1 MGWLFIVFVGACSY
15 GVLSTIVKFAYRAGF
30 TVDEVTGFQL
40 LLATILS
47 WILVLIFGGKQAGKK
62 DWLPLLATGL
72 CTGLTGI
79 FYYASLQYMAASL
92 AIIMLFQFTWIGMLL
107 ESLRSKRLPE
117 RSKLV
122 SLVLLLTGTALASGV
137 METEQQFTLM
147 GVALGLMA
155 AISYSLFIL
164 LSGRAALHVSS
175 WSRNAVTMTGGLIMT
190 FIVYPPR
197 FLVNGAIGEGLWMYG
212 AGLAFFVL
220 VSILFF
226 TFGVPRIGATMA
238 IILGSA
244 ELPTAV
250 ISSRFLLQEQVSLV
264 QWIGVA
270 VILLGIALPE
280 LVRKRVKA
288 PV

>member
-1 MGWLFIVFVGACSY
+1 MGWIILVFVGACSY
-15 GVLSTIVKFAYRAGF
+15 GVLSTIVKFAYDAGF

-40 LLATILS
+40 LTATILS
-47 WILVLIFGGKQAGKK
+47 WLLVLIFGGKQAGKK
-62 DWLPLLATGL
+62 DWLALLGTGL

-107 ESLRSKRLPE
+107 ESVLSRKLPE

-122 SLVLLLTGTALASGV
+122 ALVLLLAGTVLASGV
-137 METEQQFTLM
+137 METEQQFTLA
-147 GVALGLMA
+147 GVVLGLLA
-155 AISYSLFIL
+155 AVSYSLFIM
-164 LSGRAALHVSS
+164 LSGRVALHVSS
-175 WSRNAVTMTGGLIMT
+175 WSRNAVLMTGAMIMT

-197 FLVNGAIGEGLWMYG
+197 FLVNGAIGEGLWLYG
-212 AGLAFFVL
+212 TGLALFVL
-220 VSILFF
+220 ISILCF

-250 ISSRFLLQEQVSLV
+250 ISSRFVLQEQVTLV
-264 QWIGVA
+264 QWIGVV
-270 VILLGIALPE
+270 VILLGIAVPE
-280 LVRKRVKA
+280 LVKLRVKA